1 MSSDESLARAEQL
14 LERLEST
21 RGELER
27 LSQTEDADR
36 ALEIL
41 GELADLSRQV
51 EEELQR
57 AKRQAEDEAD
67 AKS

>member
-1 MSSDESLARAEQL
+1 MSSEESLARAEQL
-14 LERLEST
+14 LVRLEST
-21 RGELER
+21 RGELEK

-41 GELADLSRQV
+41 GELAELSRAV

-57 AKRQAEDEAD
+57 AKREAEEEAD
-67 AKS
+67 ARS